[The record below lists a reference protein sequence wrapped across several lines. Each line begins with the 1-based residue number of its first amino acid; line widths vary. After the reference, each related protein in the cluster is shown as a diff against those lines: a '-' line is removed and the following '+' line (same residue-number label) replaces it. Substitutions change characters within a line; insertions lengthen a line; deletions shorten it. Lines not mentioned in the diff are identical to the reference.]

1 MSRHQETSDQ
11 KQAVS
16 ASVHHQVFTQPCK
29 QLNSGA
35 ENKVVKLA
43 MIADYFLS
51 SEDLSL
57 KKYEFIIDF
66 YFIFLKLDES

>member
-16 ASVHHQVFTQPCK
+16 ASVHHQVLTQPCT
-29 QLNSGA
+29 QLNIA

-66 YFIFLKLDES
+66 YFIFFKLDES